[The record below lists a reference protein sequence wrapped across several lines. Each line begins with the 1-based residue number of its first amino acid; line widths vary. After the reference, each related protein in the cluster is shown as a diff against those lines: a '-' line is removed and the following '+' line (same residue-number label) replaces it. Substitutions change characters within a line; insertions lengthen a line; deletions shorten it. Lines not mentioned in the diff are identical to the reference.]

1 MNLDKADLG
10 SYLLNNNQVKNNN
23 NNNEINSSQKLKP
36 YLVVNKT
43 NPNDYKSDSSNM
55 FFDDSYGYSSEQFQ
69 FK

>member
-10 SYLLNNNQVKNNN
+10 SYLLNNNQMKNNN
-23 NNNEINSSQKLKP
+23 ISEANNNGQKLKP
-36 YLVVNKT
+36 YVVVNKT
-43 NPNDYKSDSSNM
+43 NSNDYKSDSSNM